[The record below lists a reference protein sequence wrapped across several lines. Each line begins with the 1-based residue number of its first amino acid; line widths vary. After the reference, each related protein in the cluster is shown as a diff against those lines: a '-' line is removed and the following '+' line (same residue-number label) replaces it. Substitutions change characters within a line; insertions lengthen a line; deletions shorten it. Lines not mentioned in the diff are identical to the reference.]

1 MCLIQFLQI
10 IIIIKVIIY
19 YQSSI
24 MQQQAQHQEDAIC
37 IPPAPAGHAYSIK
50 TPKPGDNDAMRLWRA
65 TVSPI
70 DNIGEPYNAQ
80 WWGLEDRPPPT

>member
-1 MCLIQFLQI
+1 MNNYIVKLLSN
-10 IIIIKVIIY
+10 IKVCIVC
-19 YQSSI
+19 I
-24 MQQQAQHQEDAIC
+24 MQQQEDA
-37 IPPAPAGHAYSIK
+37 AAGHAYSIK

-80 WWGLEDRPPPT
+80 WWGLEDETANEKMP